1 MKKTLVLVLAL
12 AFLLAVSAS
21 AVAAGETV
29 LPESAPYSIDTP
41 YSYPVV
47 PGTEEWGE
55 LKSLYAKIEAC
66 QVPEAILD
74 NMTTEALF
82 QTVLD
87 YPLLGDM
94 IVYDDPQMG
103 FEAIREYCNGLQE
116 LWDRPDAEVVV
127 EAFIDTEE
135 CQEGRALYRMFSTVL
150 WQNLQ
155 GMLFVLPSP
164 LFTPVTMQT
173 PGGEWIEIRYD
184 TTWADLGF
192 TLSEAQ
198 AESNDLDNRYPDA
211 TKIRAMDPAYN
222 CHSYTFY
229 STSSSNNV
237 WIEGDQAEVFTWDG
251 SFDEVTPGRSGDKVW
266 YSPAH
271 SGIYQY
277 KSGDTVYVVQMGGFW
292 PV

>member
-1 MKKTLVLVLAL
+1 MLAL

-55 LKSLYAKIEAC
+55 RKNLYAKIKAC

-74 NMTTEALF
+74 NRTTEALF

-87 YPLLGDM
+87 YP
-94 IVYDDPQMG
+94 
-103 FEAIREYCNGLQE
+103 F
-116 LWDRPDAEVVV
+116 
-127 EAFIDTEE
+127 
-135 CQEGRALYRMFSTVL
+135 
-150 WQNLQ
+150 
-155 GMLFVLPSP
+155 
-164 LFTPVTMQT
+164 
-173 PGGEWIEIRYD
+173 
-184 TTWADLGF
+184 
-192 TLSEAQ
+192 
-198 AESNDLDNRYPDA
+198 
-211 TKIRAMDPAYN
+211 
-222 CHSYTFY
+222 TFY

-251 SFDEVTPGRSGDKVW
+251 SFDEGTPGRSGDKVW

-277 KSGDTVYVVQMGGFW
+277 KSGDTVYVRSKWRAFGLYEHAVNDCPW
-292 PV
+292 PPAGVTYYR